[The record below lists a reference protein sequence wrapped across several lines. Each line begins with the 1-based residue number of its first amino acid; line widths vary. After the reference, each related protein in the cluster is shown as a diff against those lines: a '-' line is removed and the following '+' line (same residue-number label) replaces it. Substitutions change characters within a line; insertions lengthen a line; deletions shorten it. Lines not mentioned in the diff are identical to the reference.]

1 MFFRE
6 ILCIG
11 ADIAAS
17 FRINQYT
24 RLKIP
29 RTANMAAHEMP
40 VIWHHAPRAI
50 TEAMAAVFAGF
61 HMARV
66 RLDRG
71 ITGRHHYENDGC
83 RL

>member
-1 MFFRE
+1 
-6 ILCIG
+6 
-11 ADIAAS
+11 
-17 FRINQYT
+17 
-24 RLKIP
+24 
-29 RTANMAAHEMP
+29 MAAHEMP

-50 TEAMAAVFAGF
+50 TEAMTAVFAGF
-61 HMARV
+61 QMAGV